1 MGLEPHRSLMH
12 PIKKEKKRVMID
24 WLCLFWAT
32 GSQLHS
38 SIYQVFP
45 GYQALSYTLGH
56 PALTAIHS
64 NIWNGSLTWQKWLL
78 RLTEPSFKLRTIYS
92 LLQLVVCDAL
102 QRYKTSPAVTL
113 FLLTKT
119 NYLRSREYPC
129 YFCIYFLYPLPFLLS
144 LEARSMLN
152 CVLQDL
158 YLISDTTEELIW
170 ESNHSHCPLLLM

>member
-1 MGLEPHRSLMH
+1 MLILGNRISTPFINLLSVSWVPGTE
-12 PIKKEKKRVMID
+12 
-24 WLCLFWAT
+24 
-32 GSQLHS
+32 LHTRTPS
-38 SIYQVFP
+38 
-45 GYQALSYTLGH
+45 T
-56 PALTAIHS
+56 
-64 NIWNGSLTWQKWLL
+64 IWNGSLTWQKWLL
-78 RLTEPSFKLRTIYS
+78 RLTEPSFKLRAIYS

-119 NYLRSREYPC
+119 NYLRSREYFC

-158 YLISDTTEELIW
+158 YLISGTTEELIW
-170 ESNHSHCPLLLM
+170 KLNHSHCPLLLM